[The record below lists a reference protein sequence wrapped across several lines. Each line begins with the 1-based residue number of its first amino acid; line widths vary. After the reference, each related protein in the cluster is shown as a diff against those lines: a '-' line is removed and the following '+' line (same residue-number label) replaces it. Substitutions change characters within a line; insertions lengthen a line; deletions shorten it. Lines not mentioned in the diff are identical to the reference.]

1 MTTVLLEKRDATAL
15 ITLNRPEAMNAIS
28 KALRKDFIAAFEN
41 CIEDTSIRVVVI
53 TGNGKAFSAG
63 FDLKELSEASPSADS
78 DAYKQNSNDTA
89 ADKVTNDMARV
100 IERFKGPVIA
110 AVNGHAVTGGFE
122 LALACDVIVA
132 SENARFADTHARV
145 GILAGWGLSQRLPR
159 LIGISRAKE
168 LSFTG
173 NPLFADKAYE
183 WGLVNHVVPADELVD
198 FALAMAKDMSAC
210 VPHVLEQYKTLI
222 DDGFSMHFNEAME
235 YEERTAIESAKQAS
249 AHMIAAR
256 RKKVI
261 ERGREQKD

>member
-1 MTTVLLEKRDATAL
+1 MKNVLLTKNDGVGL

-28 KALRKDFIAAFEN
+28 SALREDYIAAFED
-41 CIEDTSIRVVVI
+41 CIADDAIRVLVI

-63 FDLKELSEASPSADS
+63 FDLKELSAGTDEH
-78 DAYKQNSNDTA
+78 A

-100 IERFKGPVIA
+100 MERFKGPIIA

-122 LALACDVIVA
+122 LALACDVILA

-159 LIGISRAKE
+159 MIGISRAKE

-183 WGLVNHVVPADELVD
+183 WGLVNHVLPADDLLP
-198 FALAMAKDMSAC
+198 FALKMAEDMCAC
-210 VPHVLEQYKTLI
+210 VPQVLQQYKALI
-222 DDGFSMHFNEAME
+222 DDGFSMHFKEAML
-235 YEERTAIESAKQAS
+235 YEEETAIESAKQAA
-249 AHMIAAR
+249 AHLIAGR
-256 RKKVI
+256 REEVLK
-261 ERGREQKD
+261 RGREQK

>member
-1 MTTVLLEKRDATAL
+1 METVLLTKDEGVGL
-15 ITLNRPEAMNAIS
+15 VTLNRPDSMNAIS
-28 KALRKDFIAAFEN
+28 TALRKDFIAAFED
-41 CIEDTSIRVVVI
+41 CINDDDIRVIVV

-63 FDLKELSEASPSADS
+63 FDLKELSGGYDEH
-78 DAYKQNSNDTA
+78 A

-100 IERFKGPVIA
+100 MERFDGPIIA

-122 LALACDVIVA
+122 LALACDVILA

-183 WGLVNHVVPADELVD
+183 WGLVNHVLPADELVS
-198 FALAMAKDMSAC
+198 FAVNMGKDMCAC
-210 VPHVLEQYKTLI
+210 VPNVLKEYKALI
-222 DDGFSMHFNEAME
+222 DDGFGMNFKEAMV
-235 YEERTAIESAKQAS
+235 YEEATAIESAKQA
-249 AHMIAAR
+249 AGHMIAER
-256 RKKVI
+256 REKVMNK
-261 ERGREQKD
+261 GRQQK